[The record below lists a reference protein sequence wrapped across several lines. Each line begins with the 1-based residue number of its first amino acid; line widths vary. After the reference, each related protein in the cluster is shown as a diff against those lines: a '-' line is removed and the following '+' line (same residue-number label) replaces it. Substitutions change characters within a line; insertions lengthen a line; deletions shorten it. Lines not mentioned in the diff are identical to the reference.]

1 MMPVFKGTMEPFAP
15 RRELGRT
22 GFRATAL
29 GIGDVADRN
38 LPKERCVA
46 TLRRAIEVGLNVVDT
61 APNYED
67 GFSEEIVGEAVR
79 GVRDRLFVISKVDD
93 LRTAVAPQ
101 VEGSLARL
109 GLDRTD
115 AFVFHNVSRPED
127 WQAIASPGGGLDQ
140 LADAIGRGRT
150 RFRGVSSHH
159 PEVLD
164 AALRDGRCDLLM
176 FPVGPFV
183 DARYTDEIL
192 PRARAA
198 GVGTVCFKTFGAGK
212 LLGDTSGYNQP
223 LQERPRGKRSSGG
236 TDEVDAVLPRMGV
249 AECLHY
255 TLTLDPDVA
264 LLGLSFPNEQDAA
277 FAAARVFRPLT
288 RDEMARVR
296 KRAVDAIRD
305 KGPVWWNPALVEA

>member
-1 MMPVFKGTMEPFAP
+1 MMPVSKSIMEPFAP

-22 GFRATAL
+22 GFRATVL

-38 LPKERCVA
+38 LPRERCVA
-46 TLRRAIEVGLNVVDT
+46 TLRRAIEAGLNVVDT

-79 GVRDRLFVISKVDD
+79 GVREGLFVISKVDD
-93 LRTAVAPQ
+93 LRAAVAPQ

-109 GLDRTD
+109 RLERTD
-115 AFVFHNVSRPED
+115 AFVFHNVCRMDD
-127 WQAIASPGGGLDQ
+127 WQAIASPKGGLDQ
-140 LADAIGRGRT
+140 LADAVGRGQT
-150 RFRGVSSHH
+150 RFRGISSHH
-159 PEVLD
+159 PDVLD

-183 DARYTDEIL
+183 DARYTDDIL

-236 TDEVDAVLPRMGV
+236 TDEVDAVPPRMDA

-277 FAAARVFRPLT
+277 FAAARAFRPLSP
-288 RDEMARVR
+288 EAMARVR
-296 KRAVDAIRD
+296 ERAVAAIRD